1 MTLAG
6 HINASRGRP
15 AQRSSLNQM
24 RSIASGNATEKALN
38 AGQINSATPWLRRYL
53 EHTLLDII
61 QEVRIP
67 VPIDFALDDNQK
79 QVQHAISAI
88 EAAVKLHQA
97 AGDLVLDPNQVKGIA
112 LHMASIVGNF
122 VSHEATGST
131 APFSAG
137 SLLGVLKS
145 IDEYADCFKM
155 TEPSGIRRY
164 CRSLAKK

>member
-38 AGQINSATPWLRRYL
+38 AGQIDSATPWLRRYL

-112 LHMASIVGNF
+112 LHMAAS
-122 VSHEATGST
+122 
-131 APFSAG
+131 
-137 SLLGVLKS
+137 
-145 IDEYADCFKM
+145 
-155 TEPSGIRRY
+155 
-164 CRSLAKK
+164 